1 MSGLPPFLHS
11 GTTFCKLS
19 AKWLNVAPMLSIPDL
34 PRLDGRVAVVTG
46 AARGIGAATAR
57 AMAAAGARV
66 GLLDWD
72 PEGLEAVASTL
83 PGASDHAHRTLV
95 VDVTD
100 TAGVERALGGL
111 GRDWGRLDVLV
122 NNAGVVRDARLPKVT
137 DEDWQLTQ
145 DVNLRGAFVCARTAV
160 PFMLAA
166 GWGRLLSATSV
177 VARTGNFGQ
186 TAYAASKA
194 GLIGLTRTWAREL
207 GPKGITANAV
217 APGFIQTEMLQSVPE
232 KVVRELVARTPA
244 GRMGQPEEVA
254 NVYVFLASDLAGFIN
269 GAVVGVDGGLML

>member
-1 MSGLPPFLHS
+1 M
-11 GTTFCKLS
+11 
-19 AKWLNVAPMLSIPDL
+19 NSIPDL

-46 AARGIGAATAR
+46 AGRGIGAATAR
-57 AMAAAGARV
+57 ALAAAGARV
-66 GLLDWD
+66 GLLDR
-72 PEGLEAVASTL
+72 EAGGLEALAAALPAASGQT
-83 PGASDHAHRTLV
+83 HRALV

-100 TAGVERALGGL
+100 TAAVERAIGGL

-122 NNAGVVRDARLPKVT
+122 NNAGIVRDAQLQKAT

-145 DVNLRGAFVCARTAV
+145 DVNLRGAFVCARAAV
-160 PFMLAA
+160 PFMLEA

-217 APGFIQTEMLQSVPE
+217 APGFIATEMLESVPE